1 MGGNQRRQFLIAAGG
16 LLAAGLARAQ
26 VGGVHRVVF
35 VQNIKPAEP
44 WTVLESFRAAMQE
57 LGHEHGRNL
66 QIEVLVCE
74 RDLSN
79 LPAVV
84 DAAIARKPHV
94 LLAFEPIAQVLRA
107 KTQSIP
113 IVLTGAFDP
122 VKAGLAFSLRRPG
135 MNVTG
140 MTQLNDQLPAKHL
153 EVLREIHPR
162 LTRVGQLLDESASGC
177 KITEANT
184 RQAARSVGAAYMPY
198 RVSDQSS
205 IQSAF
210 DRMQRD
216 APDALM
222 TCPSAV
228 LYAYRDLL
236 FENAL
241 RQRLPL
247 TSYISHSVPR
257 GVLFAYGSSLHH
269 IYRRLA
275 VYVDRILR
283 GAQPGELP
291 IEQPTAFELVVNLD
305 TARDLGLTIPQSVLV
320 RADRVVGPG
329 GGE

>member
-1 MGGNQRRQFLIAAGG
+1 MQRRQFLIAVGG
-16 LLAAGLARAQ
+16 LFAARLARAQ

-35 VQNIKPAEP
+35 VQNIKPAAP
-44 WTVLESFRAAMQE
+44 STLLESFRMAMQE
-57 LGHEHGRNL
+57 LGHENGRNL

-74 RDLSN
+74 RDLSD

-84 DAAIARKPHV
+84 DAAIARRPHV

-107 KTQSIP
+107 KTQSTP

-122 VKAGLAFSLRRPG
+122 VKAGLAYSLRRPG

-162 LTRVGQLLDESASGC
+162 LTRIGQLLDESASGC

-184 RQAARSVGAAYMPY
+184 RQAARGVGAAYIPY

-205 IQSAF
+205 IESAF

-216 APDALM
+216 APDVLM

-228 LYAYRDLL
+228 LYAYRELL
-236 FENAL
+236 FENVL
-241 RQRLPL
+241 RRRIPL

-257 GVLFAYGSSLHH
+257 GVLFAYGTDLHH

-275 VYVDRILR
+275 VYVDKILR

-291 IEQPTAFELVVNLD
+291 IEQPTVFELVVNLD

>member
-1 MGGNQRRQFLIAAGG
+1 MAGMQRREFLIAAGG
-16 LLAAGLARAQ
+16 LFAARLALAQ
-26 VGGVHRVVF
+26 PGEVHRVAF
-35 VQNIKPAEP
+35 VQNIRPAKPS
-44 WTVLESFRAAMQE
+44 TLLESFRVAMQE
-57 LGHEHGRNL
+57 LGHVHGGNL
-66 QIEVLVCE
+66 QIDVLVCE

-79 LPAVV
+79 LPEVV
-84 DAAIARKPHV
+84 DEAIALKPHV

-122 VKAGLAFSLRRPG
+122 VKAGLAYSLRRPG

-162 LTRVGQLLDESASGC
+162 LARVGQLLDESASGC

-184 RQAARSVGAAYMPY
+184 RQAASSIGAVYMPY
-198 RVSDQSS
+198 RVMDRVS
-205 IQSAF
+205 IESAF
-210 DRMQRD
+210 EKMRGD
-216 APDALM
+216 APDVLM

-228 LYAYRDLL
+228 LYAFRDFL
-236 FENAL
+236 FENVL
-241 RQRLPL
+241 RQRVPL

-257 GVLFAYGSSLHH
+257 GVLFAYGSNLHH

-283 GAQPGELP
+283 GARPGELP
-291 IEQPTAFELVVNLD
+291 IEQPTVFELVVNLD
-305 TARDLGLTIPQSVLV
+305 TAKDLGLTIPQSVLV